1 MKRMEIIPCLCLVF
15 FALVLEGCSSAYDY
29 YSTTAK
35 LDRVNFDSAYWPGA
49 DSAII
54 AFAESDSISA
64 FNFNG
69 YEPSSKKIKKL
80 PAKDSTIQ
88 IISVTASFENSA
100 EALSIKLGMQYKSTS
115 DQYDWYARGIGQSL
129 FVDIYGCTDYGCKN
143 AEQVVVHNEDYSY
156 TRLIKKDKFE
166 ISEPKG
172 KFYVREHGYDCDV
185 TKEYF
190 FHVVVDDDEIK
201 LDMDVQRGSETCLER
216 DAICYGF
223 CG

>member
-1 MKRMEIIPCLCLVF
+1 MEIIPCLCLVF

-29 YSTTAK
+29 YSTTES
-35 LDRVNFDSAYWPGA
+35 LDRVSFESAYWTGG

-69 YEPSSKKIKKL
+69 YAPSSKKIKKL

-88 IISVTASFENSA
+88 IISVTAKFENSA
-100 EALSIKLGMQYKSTS
+100 EVLSMKLGLQYKSTR
-115 DQYDWYARGIGQSL
+115 DQYDWYAHGVGQPL
-129 FVDIYGCTDYGCKN
+129 FVDIYGCTDYGCRN
-143 AEQVVVHNEDYSY
+143 AEQVVVHNEDYSF
-156 TRLIKKDKFE
+156 TRLIKKDKFK

-190 FHVVVDDDEIK
+190 FHVDVADDDIK

-223 CG
+223 C

>member
-1 MKRMEIIPCLCLVF
+1 MMKVVPCLCLMLL
-15 FALVLEGCSSAYDY
+15 ALVLEGCGSAYDY
-29 YSTTAK
+29 YSTTRG
-35 LDRVNFDSAYWPGA
+35 LDRVSFESAYWVGG
-49 DSAII
+49 DSAIM
-54 AFAESDSISA
+54 AFAESDSLSA

-100 EALSIKLGMQYKSTS
+100 EALSIKLGLQYKSTS
-115 DQYDWYARGIGQSL
+115 DQYDWYARAFGNPL
-129 FVDIYGCTDYGCKN
+129 FVDIYGCTDYGCRN

-201 LDMDVQRGSETCLER
+201 LEMEVQRGSETCLER

>member
-1 MKRMEIIPCLCLVF
+1 MEIIPCLCLVF

-54 AFAESDSISA
+54 AFAESDSVSA

-100 EALSIKLGMQYKSTS
+100 EALSIKLGLQYKSTS

-156 TRLIKKDKFE
+156 TRLIRRINSKY
-166 ISEPKG
+166 PNP
-172 KFYVREHGYDCDV
+172 RENS
-185 TKEYF
+185 
-190 FHVVVDDDEIK
+190 
-201 LDMDVQRGSETCLER
+201 M
-216 DAICYGF
+216 
-223 CG
+223 CGNTDTIAM